1 MAFELP
7 KRADLARLMRGVSD
21 KALAEAA
28 KLAGSLWSL
37 CKANPVFA
45 VLGAAAAFFGL
56 ILPLVLAI
64 WLTVDLGAPG
74 PRRVEDLLAR
84 FAAQDYDLQAVAE
97 GRIPVPRQFLKR
109 LPRDWRR
116 LTQAGARKRAF
127 IMIVLPLVLQANERI
142 LAERDRLSG
151 LRKSGGKK
159 IGAKDRAWLDKLA
172 VSYGLETADMKELI
186 LRVDII
192 PPSLAIAQAVVESGW
207 GTSRF
212 STEGNALFGQWTE
225 QGRRTMVPAERLAG
239 RTHAVR
245 RFKTLAHSVAAYM
258 RNLNTHRAYGKFRAR
273 RAGLRAKDRAI
284 DGDALV
290 KYLAPYS
297 QRGPDYVRALRGL
310 IDKNK
315 LAALDK
321 ALLQP

>member
-1 MAFELP
+1 MAFDLP
-7 KRADLARLMRGVSD
+7 KRADFARLMRGRSD
-21 KALAEAA
+21 NALAEAA

-37 CKANPVFA
+37 CNTNPVSA

-56 ILPLVLAI
+56 ILPLGLAI
-64 WLTVDLGAPG
+64 WLTVDLGATG
-74 PRRVEDLLAR
+74 PRRVDDLLAR
-84 FAAQDYDLQAVAE
+84 FAGQGYDLQAVAE
-97 GRIPVPRQFLKR
+97 NRIPVPRHFLKR

-116 LTQAGARKRAF
+116 LTQADARKRAF
-127 IMIVLPLVLQANERI
+127 TMIVLPLVLQANEQI
-142 LAERDRLSG
+142 LAARDRLSG

-159 IGAKDRAWLDKLA
+159 IGPRDRAWLDKLA
-172 VSYGLETADMKELI
+172 AAYGLETADMKELA

-192 PPSLAIAQAVVESGW
+192 PTSLAIAQAAIESGW

-212 STEGNALFGQWTE
+212 ATEGNALFGQWTK
-225 QGRRTMVPAERLAG
+225 QGRRTMVPGERSAG

-273 RAGLRAKDRAI
+273 RAELRAQGRAI
-284 DGDALV
+284 DGGALMN
-290 KYLAPYS
+290 YLAAYS

-310 IDKNK
+310 IDKSK
-315 LAALDK
+315 LAVLDK